1 LYHTALSFLVIFV
14 KITNNLKTNIM
25 KKLVYLFLTVLIVAC
40 SGSDDDSNAGVTLNA
55 QFVGSWL
62 TEFDDDEGGSLLL
75 EFNADGTGSENFVLD
90 GESDTEVFTWSTT
103 STIMTVTYAPDDVDE
118 LMYEFLTDDQV
129 KFTIN
134 EDDEAYEVVF
144 DRVID

>member
-1 LYHTALSFLVIFV
+1 
-14 KITNNLKTNIM
+14 M

-62 TEFDDDEGGSLLL
+62 TEFDDEDGGSLLL

-103 STIMTVTYAPDDVDE
+103 STLMTVTYAPDDVDE

-134 EDDEAYEVVF
+134 EDDGTYEIIF

>member
-1 LYHTALSFLVIFV
+1 
-14 KITNNLKTNIM
+14 M

-62 TEFDDDEGGSLLL
+62 TEFDDEEGGSLLL

-134 EDDEAYEVVF
+134 EDDGTYEIIF

>member
-1 LYHTALSFLVIFV
+1 
-14 KITNNLKTNIM
+14 M

-40 SGSDDDSNAGVTLNA
+40 SSSDDDGNSGVTLNA

-62 TEFDDDEGGSLLL
+62 TEFDDDEEGGSLLL

-90 GESDTEVFTWSTT
+90 GESDTELFTWSTT

-118 LMYEFLTDDQV
+118 LMYEFLTDDRV
-129 KFTIN
+129 RFF
-134 EDDEAYEVVF
+134 EDEDETFEVIF

>member
-1 LYHTALSFLVIFV
+1 
-14 KITNNLKTNIM
+14 M

-40 SGSDDDSNAGVTLNA
+40 SSSDDDGNSGVSITDA

-62 TEFDDDEGGSLLL
+62 TEFDDDEEGGSLIL

-134 EDDEAYEVVF
+134 EDDGTYEIIF

>member
-1 LYHTALSFLVIFV
+1 
-14 KITNNLKTNIM
+14 M

-40 SGSDDDSNAGVTLNA
+40 SSSDDDGNSGVTLNA

-62 TEFDDDEGGSLLL
+62 TEFDDEEGGSLLL

-103 STIMTVTYAPDDVDE
+103 STLMTVTYAPNDVDE
-118 LMYEFLTDDQV
+118 LMYEFLTDDRV
-129 KFTIN
+129 RFF
-134 EDDEAYEVVF
+134 EDEDETFEVIF

>member
-1 LYHTALSFLVIFV
+1 
-14 KITNNLKTNIM
+14 M

-40 SGSDDDSNAGVTLNA
+40 SSSDDDGNSGVTLNA

-103 STIMTVTYAPDDVDE
+103 STLMTVTYAPDDVDE

-134 EDDEAYEVVF
+134 EDDGTYEIIF

>member
-1 LYHTALSFLVIFV
+1 
-14 KITNNLKTNIM
+14 M

-40 SGSDDDSNAGVTLNA
+40 SSSDDDGNSGVTLNA

-103 STIMTVTYAPDDVDE
+103 STLMTVTYAPNDVDE
-118 LMYEFLTDDQV
+118 LMYEFLTDDRV
-129 KFTIN
+129 RFF
-134 EDDEAYEVVF
+134 EDEDETFEVIF

>member
-1 LYHTALSFLVIFV
+1 
-14 KITNNLKTNIM
+14 M

-62 TEFDDDEGGSLLL
+62 TEFDDEEGGSLLL

-103 STIMTVTYAPDDVDE
+103 STLMTVTYAPNDVDE
-118 LMYEFLTDDQV
+118 LMYEFLTDDRV
-129 KFTIN
+129 RFF
-134 EDDEAYEVVF
+134 EDEDETFEVIF

>member
-1 LYHTALSFLVIFV
+1 
-14 KITNNLKTNIM
+14 M

-40 SGSDDDSNAGVTLNA
+40 SSSDDDGNSGVTLNA

-62 TEFDDDEGGSLLL
+62 TEFDDEEGGSLLL
-75 EFNADGTGSENFVLD
+75 EFNADGTGSENEVYD
-90 GESDTEVFTWSTT
+90 GETDTEVFTWSTT
-103 STIMTVTYAPDDVDE
+103 STLMTVTYAPDDVDE

-134 EDDEAYEVVF
+134 EDDETYEIIF

>member
-1 LYHTALSFLVIFV
+1 
-14 KITNNLKTNIM
+14 M

-40 SGSDDDSNAGVTLNA
+40 SSSDDDGNSGVTLNA

-62 TEFDDDEGGSLLL
+62 TEFDDEDGGSLLL
-75 EFNADGTGSENFVLD
+75 EFNADGTGSENEVYD
-90 GESDTEVFTWSTT
+90 DETYTEVFSWSTT
-103 STIMTVTYAPDDVDE
+103 STLMTITYALDDGFVAE
-118 LMYEFLTDDQV
+118 YEFITDDQV

>member
-1 LYHTALSFLVIFV
+1 
-14 KITNNLKTNIM
+14 M

-134 EDDEAYEVVF
+134 EDDETYEIIF

>member
-1 LYHTALSFLVIFV
+1 
-14 KITNNLKTNIM
+14 M

-62 TEFDDDEGGSLLL
+62 TEFDDEDGGSLLL
-75 EFNADGTGSENFVLD
+75 EFNADGTGSENEVYD
-90 GESDTEVFTWSTT
+90 DETYTEVFSWSTT
-103 STIMTVTYAPDDVDE
+103 STLMTITYALDDGFVAE
-118 LMYEFLTDDQV
+118 YEFITDDQV

>member
-1 LYHTALSFLVIFV
+1 
-14 KITNNLKTNIM
+14 M

-40 SGSDDDSNAGVTLNA
+40 SSSDDDGNSGVTLNS

-62 TEFDDDEGGSLLL
+62 TEFDDEDGGSLLL

-129 KFTIN
+129 RFTIN
-134 EDDEAYEVVF
+134 EDDETYEIIF

>member
-1 LYHTALSFLVIFV
+1 
-14 KITNNLKTNIM
+14 M

-40 SGSDDDSNAGVTLNA
+40 SSSDDDGNSGVTLNA

-62 TEFDDDEGGSLLL
+62 TEFDDEEGGSLLL
-75 EFNADGTGSENFVLD
+75 EFNADGTGSENEVYD
-90 GESDTEVFTWSTT
+90 GVTDTEVFTWSTT
-103 STIMTVTYAPDDVDE
+103 STLMTVTYAPDDVDE

-134 EDDEAYEVVF
+134 EDDETYEIIF

>member
-1 LYHTALSFLVIFV
+1 
-14 KITNNLKTNIM
+14 M
-25 KKLVYLFLTVLIVAC
+25 KKLIYLFLTVLIVGC
-40 SGSDDDSNAGVTLNA
+40 SSDDDSNSGVTLNA

-118 LMYEFLTDDQV
+118 LMYEFITDDQV
-129 KFTIN
+129 RFTIN